1 MIVVIYMK
9 DRPNITFDDLKKK
22 ISNYI
27 IDSDELSLIK
37 EAYQYADQIHKGQK
51 RLDKTDYIK
60 HPLNVAY
67 ILAEISVDYQTI
79 CAGLLHDTIDKGNI
93 NKDTLVDL
101 FGEEITKLVYGV
113 TRINRLNYNG
123 DNDITIANH
132 RKILVGLTE
141 DVRVII
147 IKMADRL
154 HNMRTMSIFNE
165 EKQKENAKETLEILV
180 PIAHRLGMNKMKT
193 ELEELSLRYLK
204 PDVYFSIVER
214 LNKSKN
220 ERNKYVEDMMN
231 EVSKIL
237 NEHGIKHEIK
247 GRAKS
252 IYSIYKKL
260 DNGKRFKD
268 IYDLLALR
276 VFVNTEAECYQVMG
290 LIHSKYRPV
299 PNRLKDYIAMPKSN
313 MYQSLHTTVFGADGN
328 CFEIQIRTYEMD
340 QVAEHG
346 IASHWSYKEK
356 GKNMMQDTMEEK
368 LQFFRNIMEFKETDN
383 DDETF
388 VQDVKG
394 DILNDTIYVYT
405 PKGDVIEL
413 PNGSTPIDFAYRV
426 HTKIGHTM
434 IGAIVNERIVPLDY
448 KLKNNDIIRIN
459 TNKNQAGPSLSWL
472 DIVYTSSAKNKIK
485 AYFNKIDKE
494 EYHKKG
500 EELLNN
506 ELRKKKINVNEFLSN
521 DNLKKIYKELKIDNI
536 NDLYI
541 GLGNNKYSPNQVIN
555 IITNDNISKEEL
567 LINKIHNQDI
577 DNIPKKD
584 IIVEGIDD
592 IKVTISKCCRAV
604 PGDEITG
611 YISSGNGINVHR
623 IICPNIK
630 DLDERLIDVHWN
642 DVTTQKY
649 STYILVYANDNK
661 DMLFN
666 IIAKTANS
674 DIVVKSL
681 NTINSDDNYIYEL
694 KVSLYNIKD
703 LNKFMIDLKNISSVT
718 KVERVIK

>member
-1 MIVVIYMK
+1 MK
-9 DRPNITFDDLKKK
+9 DKPNITFDELYNRVSEYITNESELNTIKK
-22 ISNYI
+22 SY
-27 IDSDELSLIK
+27 E
-37 EAYQYADQIHKGQK
+37 YADTIHKGQK

-60 HPLNVAY
+60 HLLNVAY
-67 ILAEISVDYQTI
+67 ILAELGADYQTI
-79 CAGLLHDTIDKGNI
+79 CAGLLHDSIDQGHITNA
-93 NKDTLVDL
+93 DL
-101 FGEEITKLVYGV
+101 TNNFGEEIASLVYGV

-123 DNDITIANH
+123 DSETTIANH
-132 RKILVGLTE
+132 RKIIVGLTE

-147 IKMADRL
+147 IKMAARL
-154 HNMRTMSIFNE
+154 HNMRTMSIFDE
-165 EKQKENAKETLEILV
+165 AKQKENANETLEILV
-180 PIAHRLGMNKMKT
+180 PIAHRLGMNRIKA

-231 EVSKIL
+231 DVSKL
-237 NEHGIKHEIK
+237 LTQHGIKHEIK

-276 VFVNTEAECYQVMG
+276 VFVNTESECYQVMG

-313 MYQSLHTTVFGADGN
+313 MYQSLHTTVFGVDGN

-340 QVAEHG
+340 KVAEHG

-356 GKNMMQDTMEEK
+356 GKNMLQDTLEDK
-368 LQFFRNIMEFKETDN
+368 LQFFRNIIEIKENDS
-383 DDETF
+383 DDESF
-388 VQDVKG
+388 VKDVKD

-434 IGAIVNERIVPLDY
+434 VGAIVNERIVPLDY

-459 TNKNQAGPSLSWL
+459 TNKNQDGPSLSWL
-472 DIVYTSSAKNKIK
+472 DIAYTSSARNKIK

-494 EYHKKG
+494 EYLKRG

-506 ELRKKKINVNEFLSN
+506 ELRKRKLPINDFLSN
-521 DNLKKIYKELKIDNI
+521 DNLNKIYKELKIDNS

-541 GLGNNKYSPNQVIN
+541 GLGNNKYNPTQIIN
-555 IITNDNISKEEL
+555 IIINDNTNKEEL
-567 LINKIHNQDI
+567 LLNKIHNNDVDSTPASDI
-577 DNIPKKD
+577 
-584 IIVEGIDD
+584 VVQGIDD
-592 IKVTISKCCRAV
+592 IKVNISKCCHPV
-604 PGDEITG
+604 PQDEITG
-611 YISSGNGINVHR
+611 YISSGNSINIHR

-630 DLDERLIDVHWN
+630 DLNERLIDVSWN
-642 DVTTQKY
+642 HQTTQKY
-649 STYILVYANDNK
+649 STYILIHSSDNK

-666 IIAKTANS
+666 IISKTSNS
-674 DIVVKSL
+674 NITVKSI
-681 NTINSDDNYIYEL
+681 NTINGDGEYIFEV
-694 KVSLYNIKD
+694 KVSVYNLDD
-703 LNKFMIDLKNISSVT
+703 LNTFMIALKNISNVIN
-718 KVERVIK
+718 VERVIR